1 MGALDPWYLQNLV
14 CPIDR
19 SKCDYDGK
27 QLISKGGRRYPVVD
41 GVAVMLIGDEQQTIG
56 IARASIERASGLP
69 DKIDQRG
76 PQFYL
81 ETLGISELE
90 KVELLRLFK
99 NNQCKIDP
107 VAMMLIGATSGY
119 AYKKLTGNP
128 DLQEYPIPEI
138 TLPPSSSGETLL
150 DLGCSWGRWSVAAA
164 RKGYSVVGIDPSLG
178 AVMAARRIAGQLG
191 LNIKYVVADA
201 RFLPFGDRSFKN
213 VFSYSV
219 LQHLSKDNARKSL
232 SEVSRVLEAGG
243 VANIQMANAWGV
255 RSFQHQLARRF
266 RDARDF
272 EVRYWS
278 VSELKAAFERII
290 GKTSIVPD
298 CYFGLGWQWSD
309 FRFMSAKNKV
319 ILVVSEVLKRLSNF
333 ISPLRHFADSV
344 FCTAAKSK
352 AGARGV
358 S

>member
-19 SKCDYDGK
+19 SPCDYDGK

-41 GVAVMLIGDEQQTIG
+41 GLAVMLVGDDQQTIG
-56 IARASIERASGLP
+56 IARASIERASGSP

-90 KVELLRLFK
+90 KLELLRLFQG
-99 NNQCKIDP
+99 NQCKIDP
-107 VAMMLIGATSGY
+107 VAMMLMGATSGH

-128 DLQEYPIPEI
+128 YLQEYPFPEI
-138 TLPPSSSGETLL
+138 ALPPSSGETLL

-164 RKGYSVVGIDPSLG
+164 QKGYSVVGIDPSLG
-178 AVMAARRIAGQLG
+178 AVMAARRIAGQVG

-201 RFLPFGDRSFKN
+201 RFLPFGDRSFKK
-213 VFSYSV
+213 VYSYSV

-232 SEVSRVLEAGG
+232 AEISRVLDEGG
-243 VANIQMANAWGV
+243 VAKIQMANAWGV
-255 RSFQHQLARRF
+255 RSFQHQLARCF
-266 RDARDF
+266 REANNF

-278 VSELKAAFERII
+278 ISELKDAFERII
-290 GKTSIVPD
+290 GKTSVVPD

-309 FRFMSAKNKV
+309 FRFMSTNGKV
-319 ILVVSEVLKRLSNF
+319 ILFASEVLKRLSN
-333 ISPLRHFADSV
+333 IIGPLRLFADSV

-352 AGARGV
+352 TGARGI